1 MFPSNCKAILK
12 TLDDNI
18 IEYGQATVSLKDKF
32 AEIFRSIC
40 PTSENSDRSKNNLYG
55 RSRIY
60 TYNYGK
66 GISIF

>member
-32 AEIFRSIC
+32 AEC
-40 PTSENSDRSKNNLYG
+40 PASENSNRSKNNLYG